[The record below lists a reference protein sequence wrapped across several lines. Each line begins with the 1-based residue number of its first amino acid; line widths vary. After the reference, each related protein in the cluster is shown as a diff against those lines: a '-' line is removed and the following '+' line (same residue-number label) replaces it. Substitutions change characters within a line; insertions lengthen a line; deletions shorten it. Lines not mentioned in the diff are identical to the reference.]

1 MNDAVR
7 NRPDE
12 LSRLRSE
19 HRALA
24 ILRLLDRQPG
34 YRSNEL
40 LIADWLA
47 MIGLAGTRAEAR
59 DLLETLERKRL
70 VKLETTE
77 RMIVAELTEQGLDA
91 AKGVTIVEG
100 VLRPGPE
107 CPY

>member
-7 NRPDE
+7 NRPNE

-47 MIGLAGTRAEAR
+47 MIGLAGSWAETR

-70 VKLETTE
+70 VKLETAE
-77 RMIVAELTEQGLDA
+77 GVMVAELTEQGLDA
-91 AKGVTIVEG
+91 AKGVMIVEG

-107 CPY
+107 CPF

>member
-1 MNDAVR
+1 MNGEVR
-7 NRPDE
+7 NGPDE

-47 MIGLAGTRAEAR
+47 MIGVAGSRAETR
-59 DLLETLERKRL
+59 DLLGMLKWKSAVRIETVQYVSQPHR
-70 VKLETTE
+70 TP
-77 RMIVAELTEQGLDA
+77 AAAAQDA
-91 AKGVTIVEG
+91 H
-100 VLRPGPE
+100 
-107 CPY
+107 